1 MTYQE
6 ALAYIDGLQWFGS
19 KPGLGRITELLARLG
34 EPQKQLK
41 FVHIA
46 GTNGKGSC
54 AAMTASVLKA
64 AGYRTGLFTSPYLSR
79 FNERMQINGVE
90 IPDADLVDIVTLVKP
105 QAEAMDDHPTEF
117 ELMTAAALL
126 WFARERCEIVV
137 LEVGLGGRLDAT
149 NAIDAPEACV
159 IMNIGLDHTAI
170 LGNTVEQI
178 AAEKAGIIK
187 QGCEVVLYQQTDSVM
202 DVIRRRC
209 EELGAALHIADFSQ
223 LAVEFDTLEGQVFTY
238 RGAPYAIS
246 LLGAN
251 QRRNAAVAIE
261 LMDVLRRR
269 GWQVEPED
277 VEHGLYAAAW
287 PARFE
292 LVSDSPAFIVDGGHN
307 PQCVETTVENLQN
320 YFPDTRRVLLLGVLR
335 DKDYE
340 SMARIL
346 APVGD
351 AFVCVTPES
360 ERALPA
366 PELAA
371 LFEKT
376 GKHVAV
382 CDTVREGVTRSID
395 WAGADGM
402 VCAVGSLYMA
412 GEIRG
417 CFGWEVRHADDGN

>member
-1 MTYQE
+1 MTYEE
-6 ALAYIDGLQWFGS
+6 ALSYIDGLQWFGS
-19 KPGLGRITELLARLG
+19 KPGLTRISELLARLG
-34 EPQKQLK
+34 NPQRQLK

-90 IPDADLVDIVTLVKP
+90 IDNAALVDIVTAVRP
-105 QAEAMDDHPTEF
+105 QAEAMDEHPTEF

-126 WFARERCEIVV
+126 WFAREHCEIVV

-159 IMNIGLDHTAI
+159 VMNIGLDHTAV
-170 LGNTVEQI
+170 LGDTVEQI

-187 QGCEVVLYQQTDSVM
+187 KGCEVVLYQQSERVSE
-202 DVIRRRC
+202 VIRRRC
-209 EELGAALHIADFSQ
+209 EEVGAALHIADFSQ
-223 LAVEFDTLEGQVFTY
+223 LAVEFDSLEGQVFTY

-251 QRRNAAVAIE
+251 QRRNAAVVIE
-261 LMDVLRRR
+261 LVDVLRRR
-269 GWQVEPED
+269 GWRIEPED

-292 LVSDSPAFIVDGGHN
+292 LVSESPAFIVDGGHN

-320 YFPDTRRVLLLGVLR
+320 YFPDTRRVLLLGILR

-346 APVGD
+346 SPVGD
-351 AFVCVTPES
+351 AFVCVTPAS
-360 ERALPA
+360 ERALSA
-366 PELAA
+366 SELAA
-371 LFEKT
+371 LFERT
-376 GKHVAV
+376 GKPVAV
-382 CDTVREGVTRSID
+382 GDTIRDGVTQAIA
-395 WAGADGM
+395 WAGEDGM

-417 CFGWEVRHADDGN
+417 CFGLEVRHADDGN